1 MKKVFPKKA
10 LPLLLAILGAF
21 PFHSKAQYKGPA
33 VEACRAYALKD
44 LKRGGASA
52 NAVVLERDSSLSL
65 ERHSGKVGNQPVSS
79 ILTGNGAVVYADAPS
94 AELSFICLLADEKR
108 PVFFSWQARPNA
120 PALAQCVRSESL
132 RGKERDCLE
141 LLLRTAEQDLSQV
154 YAYRFQEAN
163 ARGEKSLAVYRKA
176 NDEWREYREAE
187 CARRREAAPAGAS
200 PEDVHAAC
208 MVELTRRRALD
219 MR

>member
-1 MKKVFPKKA
+1 MKKA
-10 LPLLLAILGAF
+10 LAKKAFALLLLILAGF
-21 PFHSKAQYKGPA
+21 SFHSKAQYKGPA

-44 LKRGGASA
+44 LKRGGANA
-52 NAVVLERDSSLSL
+52 NAVVLERDSSLNL
-65 ERHSGKVGNQPVSS
+65 ERYSGKVGNQPVSS
-79 ILTGNGAVVYADAPS
+79 ILTGNGAVVYEGAPS

-120 PALAQCVRSESL
+120 PALAQCARSQSL

-141 LLLRTAEQDLSQV
+141 LLQRTAEQDLSQV

-187 CARRREAAPAGAS
+187 CARRREAAPAGGS

-219 MR
+219 MQ

>member
-1 MKKVFPKKA
+1 MRNAALLIALTLFS
-10 LPLLLAILGAF
+10 LPL
-21 PFHSKAQYKGPA
+21 KAQYKGPA
-33 VEACRAYALKD
+33 VEACRAYALKE
-44 LKRGGASA
+44 LQRGGNQAKG
-52 NAVVLERDSSLSL
+52 VVIERDQSLNI
-65 ERHSGKVGNQPVSS
+65 ERYSGKVGAQPVSS
-79 ILTGNGAVVYADAPS
+79 ILTGNGAVVYDGTPS
-94 AELSFICLLADEKR
+94 AELSFVCLLADEKR

-120 PALAQCVRSESL
+120 PVLAQCARSESL

-141 LLLRTAEQDLSQV
+141 LLLRTAEQDLSQA

-163 ARGEKSLAVYRKA
+163 ERGEKSLAAYRKA

-187 CARRREAAPAGAS
+187 CGRRREAAPAGIS
-200 PEDVHAAC
+200 PDHHQAAC